1 LAGKLKDDWGN
12 KTVPYDFTSGA
23 NLKCGD
29 RPEDLYRVFMTG
41 LSGSPMPS
49 FADSLTPA
57 DAWNLVHFLRS
68 LAAP

>member
-1 LAGKLKDDWGN
+1 
-12 KTVPYDFTSGA
+12 
-23 NLKCGD
+23 
-29 RPEDLYRVFMTG
+29 MTG

-49 FADSLTPA
+49 FADSLKPA